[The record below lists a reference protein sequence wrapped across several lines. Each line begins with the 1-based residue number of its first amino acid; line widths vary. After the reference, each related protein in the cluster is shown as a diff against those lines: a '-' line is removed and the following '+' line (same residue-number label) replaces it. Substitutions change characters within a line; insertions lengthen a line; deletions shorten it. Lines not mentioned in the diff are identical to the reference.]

1 MVLVGMIVSAVT
13 GLRDPRS
20 MDKTLIAPFLRNITW
35 KKENVSEE
43 MVELTEKDDLNT
55 TPRDEINFVSN
66 DDE

>member
-1 MVLVGMIVSAVT
+1 MIVSAVT